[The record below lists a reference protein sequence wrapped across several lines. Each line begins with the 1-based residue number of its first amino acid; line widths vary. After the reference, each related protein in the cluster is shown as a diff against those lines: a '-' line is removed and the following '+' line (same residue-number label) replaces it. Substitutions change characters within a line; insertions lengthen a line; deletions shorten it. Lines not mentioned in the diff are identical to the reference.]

1 MSLSLSFSLP
11 EYSHMSRALK
21 HVWAVGNLHTDG
33 ERVCGKEGGKE
44 RKMLSYKCSA
54 CTLNCVANYLCFN
67 FTVIIV

>member
-33 ERVCGKEGGKE
+33 ERESVWEERREGEKDAA
-44 RKMLSYKCSA
+44 LSYM
-54 CTLNCVANYLCFN
+54 CTMSYD
-67 FTVIIV
+67 T